1 MENVVTQRVAVRCI
15 VWLDFL
21 HTDCMQK
28 CVQIAQSRFVEKSR
42 SIIIKIISD
51 QDDTDFRVGGIY
63 GEFRNGNKVIS

>member
-1 MENVVTQRVAVRCI
+1 
-15 VWLDFL
+15 
-21 HTDCMQK
+21 MQK

-51 QDDTDFRVGGIY
+51 QDDTDFRVGGIS